1 MTGRLFLQYPPAELS
16 QFLWVSHDSADIGV
30 VVILP
35 SGEGFCFAAY
45 PKIELPEVSRIVRRM
60 LSCSAPAFHW
70 HLGQPGVTACQKSF
84 CAETQNP
91 SESYNRQR
99 VLFCH
104 FSPPKN
110 SSQNARGCIRLHA
123 AWLHTET
130 HARGRFFSKTMFT
143 LSHMFNC
150 ELTILRVHRQANS

>member
-104 FSPPKN
+104 FSPPRKTHLKMPEAV
-110 SSQNARGCIRLHA
+110 SAYTLLDYTQRRMLEVDFFLKQCLHC
-123 AWLHTET
+123 HI
-130 HARGRFFSKTMFT
+130 
-143 LSHMFNC
+143 C
-150 ELTILRVHRQANS
+150 LTVN